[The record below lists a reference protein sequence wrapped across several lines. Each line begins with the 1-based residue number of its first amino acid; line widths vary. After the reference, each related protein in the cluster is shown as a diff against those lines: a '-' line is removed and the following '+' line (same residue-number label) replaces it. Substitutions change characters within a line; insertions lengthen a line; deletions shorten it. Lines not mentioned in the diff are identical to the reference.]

1 MSYLNN
7 NTKVLSVNNDNDVLT
22 INFNDAIFND
32 INEKD
37 ILEEVIYTISMS
49 ISDNY
54 DINKVVFT
62 VNNEEI
68 YKNYWIIKKNII

>member
-54 DINKVVFT
+54 NINKVIFN
-62 VNNEEI
+62 VNDEEI
-68 YKNYWIIKKNII
+68 YKNY